1 VQTRPADRT
10 RCRPTLPG
18 KNHATA
24 LVWAVLIVSAAACAL
39 SEVIVFQSTSPPD
52 AIAAALGGLWIAMP
66 FLAVAG
72 LAVVLRR
79 HTAAL
84 ATLLIAL
91 LVAAPVGLFL
101 LNAAAAQQE
110 VAQQQARAWGGLFSI
125 LLAVWIPPVQ
135 FAALLIPTLIAY
147 GVSAFPRRP
156 QQAETRGLV
165 GTGR

>member
-1 VQTRPADRT
+1 MRQS
-10 RCRPTLPG
+10 
-18 KNHATA
+18 

-52 AIAAALGGLWIAMP
+52 ATAAALGGLWIAMP
-66 FLAVAG
+66 FLAAAG
-72 LAVVLRR
+72 LAVLIRR

-84 ATLLIAL
+84 VTLLIAL

-125 LLAVWIPPVQ
+125 LLAVWIPPLQ
-135 FAALLIPTLIAY
+135 FAALLLPTLIAY
-147 GVSAFPRRP
+147 GVSAAPRRP

-165 GTGR
+165 GTGG